1 MFSAQLPR
9 MRVQYRLEFY
19 EERLKEFRKE
29 RQAEMKQMERLSATL
44 AKKRLVNHK
53 EIPERAA

>member
-1 MFSAQLPR
+1 MLSAHLPL
-9 MRVQYRLEFY
+9 MRVQHRLEFY

-29 RQAEMKQMERLSATL
+29 RQAEIKQIERLSATL

>member
-1 MFSAQLPR
+1 MFCAQLPL
-9 MRVQYRLEFY
+9 MRVQYRLKFY

-29 RQAEMKQMERLSATL
+29 RQAEIKQIERLSATL

-53 EIPERAA
+53 EIRERAA